1 MIFIYKID
9 NLNIGKKIKHYRKL
23 ANMTLSDVG
32 KSINKSKGTISKYES
47 NQIIPDA
54 ITLLELC
61 NCLNISINDFLP
73 ITEEKIINSNT
84 LFNPFG
90 TNQLFMYYYTDK
102 KLMTSI
108 IDLSIS
114 NGNYMCK
121 FYNGVKNTSN
131 YQHCS
136 YYYEGTFEANRTT
149 AYFTLNNSSHKNNML
164 EKVQIVVNI
173 PWSDNIKVCKG
184 LILGLTPNSLPIVKK
199 IILSSFEIKDIHKYN
214 EALTFSK
221 DDVNK
226 IYNDG
231 ALIIENKNYDEF
243 FFDF

>member
-9 NLNIGKKIKHYRKL
+9 TLNIGEKIKYYRKL

-32 KSINKSKGTISKYES
+32 KSINKSKATISKYES

-73 ITEEKIINSNT
+73 IVEEKNINSNM

-90 TNQLFMYYYTDK
+90 TNQLFLYYYTDK
-102 KLMTSI
+102 KLMASI

-121 FYNGVKNTSN
+121 FYNGVKNISN